1 MATLTDTKLRSLK
14 PRPAVYR
21 VADMLGLCIEVRPT
35 GFKAWRFP
43 YRFGGKGR
51 MLDLGTYPQ
60 MSLQDAR
67 KERDKQREL
76 VAKGNDPS
84 DVRRQDKAFALVS
97 ADDSFEA
104 IAREWMR
111 TRGKW
116 RPATRDKAF
125 WLFETYAFPWIGK
138 RPIRSITPPE
148 MLVLLRRPESLGKLE
163 TAQCLKQRC
172 GQVFRYAIGTGRG
185 DRDPTADLRGVL
197 TTAHVRHHASLTRKS
212 EVGELMRAIDSSTGH
227 LTTRCA
233 LLLSALTFVRP
244 GELRRWEWSEISAEG
259 DEWRIPG
266 EKMKTGIPHIVP
278 LSRQAC
284 AALDDIRPVTERGCY
299 VFTSLRGPSQPMSEN
314 TINASLRRMGYGND
328 QMTAHGFRSMA
339 STLLNEEGFN
349 GDWVERQLAHCEK
362 DGVRAAYNYAQY
374 LPERRKMMQAWA
386 DFLDAL
392 NDEAAKS
399 ALGARSLAEGRPLAR

>member
-1 MATLTDTKLRSLK
+1 MAALTDTKLRSLK
-14 PRPAVYR
+14 PRPVVYR

-35 GFKAWRFP
+35 GFKAWRFR

-60 MSLQDAR
+60 MSLQD
-67 KERDKQREL
+67 
-76 VAKGNDPS
+76 VAKGTDPS

-104 IAREWMR
+104 VAREWMR
-111 TRGKW
+111 TKAKW
-116 RPATRDKAF
+116 SCATRVKAI
-125 WLFETYAFPWIGK
+125 WIFETYAFPWLGK
-138 RPIRSITPPE
+138 RPVRTITPPE
-148 MLVLLRRPESLGKLE
+148 MLVVLRRPESLGKLE
-163 TAQCLKQRC
+163 TAQRLKQRC

-197 TTAHVRHHASLTRKS
+197 TTAHVRHHASLTRKP
-212 EVGELMRAIDSSTGH
+212 EVGELMCAIDSSTGH

-244 GELRRWEWSEISAEG
+244 GELRMWEWSEIAAEG
-259 DEWRIPG
+259 DEWRIPA
-266 EKMKTGIPHIVP
+266 EKMKMGIPHIVP
-278 LSRQAC
+278 LSRQAR
-284 AALDDIRPVTERGCY
+284 AVLDEIRPVTGRGRY
-299 VFTSLRGPSQPMSEN
+299 VFPSLRGPSRPMSEN

-349 GDWVERQLAHCEK
+349 GDWIERQLAHCDK

-386 DFLDAL
+386 DLIDKLRAGVSIIPFRS
-392 NDEAAKS
+392 AAV
-399 ALGARSLAEGRPLAR
+399 G

>member
-1 MATLTDTKLRSLK
+1 MAALTDTKLRSLK

-35 GFKAWRFP
+35 GFKAWRFR

-51 MLDLGTYPQ
+51 MIDLGTYPQ

-67 KERDKQREL
+67 KERDRQREL
-76 VAKGNDPS
+76 VAKGSDPS

-104 IAREWMR
+104 VAREWMR
-111 TRGKW
+111 TKAKW
-116 RPATRDKAF
+116 SPATRVKAL
-125 WLFETYAFPWIGK
+125 WLFETYGFPWIGK

-148 MLVLLRRPESLGKLE
+148 MLVVLRRPESLGKLE
-163 TAQCLKQRC
+163 TAQRLKQRC

-197 TTAHVRHHASLTRKS
+197 TTAHVRHHASLTRKL

-244 GELRRWEWSEISAEG
+244 GELRMWEWGEIAPDG
-259 DEWRIPG
+259 DEWRIPA
-266 EKMKTGIPHIVP
+266 EKMKMGIPHIVP
-278 LSRQAC
+278 LARQAR
-284 AALDDIRPVTERGCY
+284 AIIDELRPVTGRGRY
-299 VFTSLRGPSQPMSEN
+299 VFPSLRGPSRPMSEN

-349 GDWVERQLAHCEK
+349 GDWIERQLAHCEK

-374 LPERRKMMQAWA
+374 MPERRRMMQSWA
-386 DFLDAL
+386 DLLDVL
-392 NDEAAKS
+392 RS
-399 ALGARSLAEGRPLAR
+399 AIVRSGTKACM